1 MIGIFA
7 NRDGVLV
14 IFVNNTWRLFAVE
27 NFVDLL
33 DLIAVIVILLLWF
46 ERTML
51 EQKRKF
57 MYITLI
63 K

>member
-14 IFVNNTWRLFAVE
+14 IFVNDTWRLFAVE

>member
-1 MIGIFA
+1 MISIFA
-7 NRDGVLV
+7 NRDGMLV

-27 NFVDLL
+27 KFVDLL

>member
-1 MIGIFA
+1 M
-7 NRDGVLV
+7 LV

>member
-1 MIGIFA
+1 MISIFA

>member
-1 MIGIFA
+1 MISIFA
-7 NRDGVLV
+7 NRDGMLV